1 MKRIFLAF
9 SAACMMFMTH
19 SVAQTKPAKHFIVY
33 LPFYR
38 PRDMAAALA
47 ATNLTGVT
55 DMDIAFVGPPLCS
68 GLCTAASDFTISADS
83 HTDADVDAVV
93 QLAHAKGISVLAS
106 IGGGGGGVSEIAQ
119 FYNAGLSALLVAAL
133 KKYVRLHKLAQF
145 YNAGLSAL
153 LVAALKKY
161 VRLHKLDGIDSDI
174 EISDN
179 MGAPYADFIAK
190 LITAMHSEGKIV
202 SCATDKY
209 IQASMPQ
216 ATLLSFDYISLMVY
230 SNLKD
235 AQDSLNFFVN
245 VKQVPASKVVLGVG
259 FYGEARNGADADYAD
274 ILTAYPNAY
283 RVDTVGG
290 GTFKDGIV
298 LNYIGED
305 TTAKEAELASQ
316 YGGIMVW
323 QLLGDAPPPHSLLNV
338 IRANFK

>member
-1 MKRIFLAF
+1 
-9 SAACMMFMTH
+9 MFMTH

-106 IGGGGGGVSEIAQ
+106 IGGGGGGVSEI
-119 FYNAGLSALLVAAL
+119 
-133 KKYVRLHKLAQF
+133 AQF

>member
-19 SVAQTKPAKHFIVY
+19 SVAQTKLAKHFIVY

-106 IGGGGGGVSEIAQ
+106 IGGGGGGVSEI
-119 FYNAGLSALLVAAL
+119 
-133 KKYVRLHKLAQF
+133 AQF

>member
-1 MKRIFLAF
+1 
-9 SAACMMFMTH
+9 MFTTH
-19 SVAQTKPAKHFIVY
+19 SVAQTNPAKHFIVY

-38 PRDMAAALA
+38 QSDMAAALA
-47 ATNLTGVT
+47 ATNLTGIT
-55 DMDIAFVGPPLCS
+55 DIDIAFVGPPLCS
-68 GLCTAASDFTISADS
+68 GPCTAASNFTIRADS

-93 QLAHAKGISVLAS
+93 RLAHAKGIRVLAS

-119 FYNAGLSALLVAAL
+119 FYNAGLSAPLVAAL
-133 KKYVRLHKLAQF
+133 TEYVRLH
-145 YNAGLSAL
+145 N
-153 LVAALKKY
+153 
-161 VRLHKLDGIDSDI
+161 LDGIDADVES
-174 EISDN
+174 SDN
-179 MGAPYADFIAK
+179 MGAPYGDFIAK

-202 SCATDKY
+202 SYATDKY

-230 SNLKD
+230 SNFKD

-245 VKQVPASKVVLGVG
+245 AKHIPASKVALGVG
-259 FYGEARNGADADYAD
+259 FYGEARNGASADYAD
-274 ILTAYPNAY
+274 ILSAYPNAY

-290 GTFKDGIV
+290 GIFKDGIV

-305 TTAKEAELASQ
+305 TTAKETKLASQ

-323 QLLGDAPPPHSLLNV
+323 QLLGDAPPPHSLLDV

>member
-1 MKRIFLAF
+1 
-9 SAACMMFMTH
+9 MMFMTH

-38 PRDMAAALA
+38 QRDMAAALA

-119 FYNAGLSALLVAAL
+119 FYNAGLSAP
-133 KKYVRLHKLAQF
+133 
-145 YNAGLSAL
+145 

>member
-133 KKYVRLHKLAQF
+133 KKYVRLHKL
-145 YNAGLSAL
+145 
-153 LVAALKKY
+153 
-161 VRLHKLDGIDSDI
+161 DGIDSDI

-274 ILTAYPNAY
+274 ILTANPNAY

>member
-133 KKYVRLHKLAQF
+133 KKYVRLHKL
-145 YNAGLSAL
+145 
-153 LVAALKKY
+153 
-161 VRLHKLDGIDSDI
+161 DGIDSDI

-190 LITAMHSEGKIV
+190 LITAMHAEGKIV

-209 IQASMPQ
+209 IQSSMPL
-216 ATLLSFDYISLMVY
+216 ATLLSFDYINLMVY

>member
-1 MKRIFLAF
+1 MKRILLAF
-9 SAACMMFMTH
+9 SAACMMFMPH
-19 SVAQTKPAKHFIVY
+19 SVAQTKPAKHVIVY

-38 PRDMAAALA
+38 QRDMAAALA

-68 GLCTAASDFTISADS
+68 GVCSAASDFTIRADG

-106 IGGGGGGVSEIAQ
+106 IGGGGGGVSDIAQ
-119 FYNAGLSALLVAAL
+119 FYDAGLSAPLVAAL
-133 KKYVRLHKLAQF
+133 T
-145 YNAGLSAL
+145 
-153 LVAALKKY
+153 KY
-161 VRLHKLDGIDSDI
+161 VRLHKLDGIDSDV

-209 IQASMPQ
+209 IQTSIPQ
-216 ATLLSFDYISLMVY
+216 ATLLSFDYINLMVY

-235 AQDSLNFFVN
+235 AQDSLNYFVN

-259 FYGEARNGADADYAD
+259 FYGDAHNGVVADYAD
-274 ILTAYPNAY
+274 ILAAYPNAY
-283 RVDTVGG
+283 RIDTVGG

-305 TTAKEAELASQ
+305 TTAKETKLASQ

-338 IRANFK
+338 IRANIN

>member
-106 IGGGGGGVSEIAQ
+106 IGGGGGGVSEI
-119 FYNAGLSALLVAAL
+119 
-133 KKYVRLHKLAQF
+133 AQF

>member
-1 MKRIFLAF
+1 
-9 SAACMMFMTH
+9 
-19 SVAQTKPAKHFIVY
+19 
-33 LPFYR
+33 
-38 PRDMAAALA
+38 MAAALA

-106 IGGGGGGVSEIAQ
+106 IGGGGGGVSEI
-119 FYNAGLSALLVAAL
+119 
-133 KKYVRLHKLAQF
+133 AQF

>member
-119 FYNAGLSALLVAAL
+119 FYNAGLSAP
-133 KKYVRLHKLAQF
+133 
-145 YNAGLSAL
+145 

-209 IQASMPQ
+209 IQTSIPQ
-216 ATLLSFDYISLMVY
+216 ATLLSFDYINLMVY

>member
-1 MKRIFLAF
+1 
-9 SAACMMFMTH
+9 MMFMTH

-119 FYNAGLSALLVAAL
+119 FYNAGLSAP
-133 KKYVRLHKLAQF
+133 
-145 YNAGLSAL
+145 

>member
-1 MKRIFLAF
+1 
-9 SAACMMFMTH
+9 
-19 SVAQTKPAKHFIVY
+19 
-33 LPFYR
+33 
-38 PRDMAAALA
+38 MAAALA

-119 FYNAGLSALLVAAL
+119 FYNAGLSAP
-133 KKYVRLHKLAQF
+133 
-145 YNAGLSAL
+145 

>member
-1 MKRIFLAF
+1 
-9 SAACMMFMTH
+9 MMLIPL

-33 LPFYR
+33 LPFYLH
-38 PRDMAAALA
+38 RDMAAALA

-55 DMDIAFVGPPLCS
+55 DIDIAFVGPQLCS
-68 GLCTAASDFTISADS
+68 GPCTATSDFTISADS

-106 IGGGGGGVSEIAQ
+106 IGGGGGGVSDIAQ
-119 FYNAGLSALLVAAL
+119 FYDAGLSAPLVAAL
-133 KKYVRLHKLAQF
+133 TKYVRI
-145 YNAGLSAL
+145 
-153 LVAALKKY
+153 
-161 VRLHKLDGIDSDI
+161 HKLDGIDSDV

-179 MGAPYADFIAK
+179 MGAPYADFIAR
-190 LITAMHSEGKIV
+190 LITAMHSEGRIV
-202 SCATDKY
+202 SCATDKQ

-216 ATLLSFDYISLMVY
+216 ETLLSFDYISLMVY

-259 FYGEARNGADADYAD
+259 FYGDARNGVTADYAD

-290 GTFKDGIV
+290 GTLRDGAV

-305 TTAKEAELASQ
+305 TTAKETKLASQ

-323 QLLGDAPPPHSLLNV
+323 QLLGDAPPPHSLMDV
-338 IRANFK
+338 IRTNFK

>member
-1 MKRIFLAF
+1 
-9 SAACMMFMTH
+9 MMFMTH

-106 IGGGGGGVSEIAQ
+106 IGGGGGGVSEI
-119 FYNAGLSALLVAAL
+119 
-133 KKYVRLHKLAQF
+133 AQF

>member
-119 FYNAGLSALLVAAL
+119 FYNAGLSAP
-133 KKYVRLHKLAQF
+133 
-145 YNAGLSAL
+145 

>member
-1 MKRIFLAF
+1 MKRILLAL
-9 SAACMMFMTH
+9 SAACVMFTTSY
-19 SVAQTKPAKHFIVY
+19 SVAQTKPVKHIIVY

-38 PRDMAAALA
+38 QGDMAAALA
-47 ATNLTGVT
+47 TTNLTGVT
-55 DMDIAFVGPPLCS
+55 DFDIAFVGPPLCN
-68 GLCTAASDFTISADS
+68 GPCTSASDFAISADS

-93 QLAHAKGISVLAS
+93 RLAHANGINVLAS
-106 IGGGGGGVSEIAQ
+106 IGGGGGGISKIAQ
-119 FYNAGLSALLVAAL
+119 FYNAGLSAPLVAAL
-133 KKYVRLHKLAQF
+133 TIYVR
-145 YNAGLSAL
+145 
-153 LVAALKKY
+153 
-161 VRLHKLDGIDSDI
+161 RHKLDGIDADI
-174 EISDN
+174 EIPDS

-190 LITAMHSEGKIV
+190 LITAMHAEGKVV
-202 SCATDKY
+202 SCATAKY

-235 AQDSLNFFVN
+235 AQDALNFFVN
-245 VKQVPASKVVLGVG
+245 VKHLPASRVVLGVG
-259 FYGEARNGADADYAD
+259 FYGEARNDVDADYAD

-305 TTAKEAELASQ
+305 TMAREAKLASQ

-323 QLLGDAPPPHSLLNV
+323 QLLGDAPSPHSLLDV
-338 IRANFK
+338 IRNNLR

>member
-1 MKRIFLAF
+1 MKRIFLAL
-9 SAACMMFMTH
+9 SAVCMMFTAH
-19 SVAQTKPAKHFIVY
+19 SAAQTKPTKHFIVY

-38 PRDMAAALA
+38 QGDMAAALA

-55 DMDIAFVGPPLCS
+55 DIDIAFVGPPLCS
-68 GLCTAASDFTISADS
+68 GPCTAASDFTISADS
-83 HTDADVDAVV
+83 HSDADVDAVV
-93 QLAHAKGISVLAS
+93 RLAHSTGISVLAS

-119 FYNAGLSALLVAAL
+119 FYDAGLSAPLVAAL
-133 KKYVRLHKLAQF
+133 T
-145 YNAGLSAL
+145 
-153 LVAALKKY
+153 KY
-161 VRLHKLDGIDSDI
+161 VRLHKLDGIDSDV
-174 EISDN
+174 EIPDN

-190 LITAMHSEGKIV
+190 LITAMHSEGKFV

-245 VKQVPASKVVLGVG
+245 VKHVPASKVVLGVG
-259 FYGEARNGADADYAD
+259 FYGEARNGSDADYAD

-305 TTAKEAELASQ
+305 TTAKEAKLASQ

-323 QLLGDAPPPHSLLNV
+323 QLLGDAPPPHSLLDV
-338 IRANFK
+338 IRANSK